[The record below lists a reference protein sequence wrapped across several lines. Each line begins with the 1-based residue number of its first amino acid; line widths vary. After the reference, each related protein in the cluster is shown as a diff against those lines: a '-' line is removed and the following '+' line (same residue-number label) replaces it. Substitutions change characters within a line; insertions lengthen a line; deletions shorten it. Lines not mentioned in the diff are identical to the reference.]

1 MYHIPKK
8 EKNKDKKLITYV
20 IFLLETCQILNIDS
34 SSFVQKLHPYPNLF
48 KSYIHIQIFICY
60 VTYLTA
66 SYKM

>member
-48 KSYIHIQIFICY
+48 KSYISKFLY
-60 VTYLTA
+60 VMSLI
-66 SYKM
+66 